1 MPTRKLWF
9 LVKRSVGKQK
19 FIVFSFPS
27 VRSGKKF
34 KFFVPK
40 AIAEAIVHSFF
51 LAERSLNEK
60 IIIFGWKSFR
70 WMKNLCFLEL
80 KNVGFEFY
88 CYFESVLLALFNSSS
103 SQFRDFARQGCFL
116 FLKTQAKPK
125 EKVETSLAP
134 TGGNILTLF
143 GADVE
148 GRREHGLLKMPKRF
162 APNKKTFLQK
172 ETFFF

>member
-1 MPTRKLWF
+1 M
-9 LVKRSVGKQK
+9 VKRELGKQK
-19 FIVFSFPS
+19 IILFFFPS
-27 VRSGKKF
+27 CRVGKKL

-40 AIAEAIVHSFF
+40 AVAEAIVHSFF
-51 LAERSLNEK
+51 LPERSLNEK
-60 IIIFGWKSFR
+60 IIIFGLKSFR

-125 EKVETSLAP
+125 EKVEHSLAP
-134 TGGNILTLF
+134 TGGNILPFF
-143 GADVE
+143 GQMWKE
-148 GRREHGLLKMPKRF
+148 GG
-162 APNKKTFLQK
+162 NN
-172 ETFFF
+172 ET